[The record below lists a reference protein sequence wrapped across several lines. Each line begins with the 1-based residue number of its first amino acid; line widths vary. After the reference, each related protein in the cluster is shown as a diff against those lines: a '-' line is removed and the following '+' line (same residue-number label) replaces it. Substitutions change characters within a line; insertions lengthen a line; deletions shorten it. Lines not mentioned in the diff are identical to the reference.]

1 MKPSSAEENS
11 SLGLKKETK
20 EDAKKS
26 FFQPGTYVLKQI
38 GERVLG
44 TIKFA
49 GGFGMLSIQIAKEI
63 VRPPYYLNLVF
74 DQIYSIGIRSI
85 LLVGVT
91 ALATGSVMALQ
102 FGYGLSRFGGKLYVP
117 KVVAITIL
125 REMGPVFT
133 SLLLAGRIGSGI
145 ASEVGSMK
153 VTQQIDAIRAL
164 GTSPIKRIVIP
175 RLIACLIALPVLTL
189 FADYIGLFGAM
200 VVSVRDL
207 GISTEYFAAKSL
219 ETLRS
224 YDLFT
229 GMAKTIVF
237 AYFIAVTACWKG
249 LNTEGGTQG
258 IGNSTTWVVV
268 TSSIFIMISDFFLT
282 KFFIL
287 TVYPKF

>member
-1 MKPSSAEENS
+1 VQII
-11 SLGLKKETK
+11 KEL
-20 EDAKKS
+20 A
-26 FFQPGTYVLKQI
+26 Y
-38 GERVLG
+38 
-44 TIKFA
+44 
-49 GGFGMLSIQIAKEI
+49 
-63 VRPPYYLNLVF
+63 PPYYFRLIL
-74 DQIYSIGIRSI
+74 DQVLSIGVRSI
-85 LLVGVT
+85 LLVAVT

-102 FGYGLSRFGGKLYVP
+102 FGYGLARFGGKLYVP
-117 KVVAITIL
+117 KIVALVIL

-133 SLLLAGRIGSGI
+133 SLLVAGRIGSGI

-175 RLIACLIALPVLTL
+175 RVVASLIALPILTL
-189 FADYIGLFGAM
+189 FADYIGLLGAM
-200 VVSVRDL
+200 VVCMKELSINPEFFIGKAV
-207 GISTEYFAAKSL
+207 
-219 ETLRS
+219 ETLRL

-237 AYFIAVTACWKG
+237 ALFISVTACWRG

-258 IGNSTTWVVV
+258 VGNTTTWVVV

-287 TVYPKF
+287 TVYPR